1 VCRARKA
8 PERFHRSPEIHEAE
22 VARAR
27 KNARAR
33 RARVRVAAS
42 MNRQQVNADYS
53 KRLALADSQ
62 APACTN
68 LKT

>member
-1 VCRARKA
+1 
-8 PERFHRSPEIHEAE
+8 
-22 VARAR
+22 
-27 KNARAR
+27 
-33 RARVRVAAS
+33 